1 MSPNSPHIIRDFDE
15 SIRKLADRVISMGNQ
30 SRVNL
35 QRSIEAL
42 TQRDLDRCKAVIAD
56 DDDIDE
62 AERSVDAMGMDILL
76 RYHPV
81 ARDLRLVIASMKAAA
96 NLERISDHAV
106 NIAKR
111 AKKMLNREEVREV
124 RLIEPVFLMADELLR
139 DALAAFADR
148 DSETGRGLRER
159 DKELDRAHK
168 RVMASLSNLL
178 EEGGEHSE
186 SYLHLIFVV
195 RSLERIGDLAVN
207 LGEDAVFL
215 DVAEDIRYIHRR
227 SPSNPAPESNGDS

>member
-1 MSPNSPHIIRDFDE
+1 MPPNTPHIIREFDD
-15 SIRKLADRVISMGNQ
+15 SIRKLADSVISMGNQ
-30 SRVNL
+30 SRLNV
-35 QRSIEAL
+35 QRAIEAL
-42 TQRDLDRCKAVIAD
+42 LQRDLDRCKAVIAD
-56 DDDIDE
+56 DNDVDE

-81 ARDLRLVIASMKAAA
+81 ARDLRLVITSMKAAA
-96 NLERISDHAV
+96 SLERISDHAV

-111 AKKMLNREEVREV
+111 AKKMLGKEEVREV
-124 RLIEPVFLMADELLR
+124 RLIEPVFHMADELLR

-148 DSETGRGLRER
+148 DSKTGRDLRGR

-168 RVMASLSNLL
+168 RVMASLSELL

-195 RSLERIGDLAVN
+195 RSLERVGDLAVN
-207 LGEDAVFL
+207 IGEDAVFL
-215 DVAEDIRYIHRR
+215 DVAEDIRYGHRR
-227 SPSNPAPESNGDS
+227 NRSGSEDEENEA